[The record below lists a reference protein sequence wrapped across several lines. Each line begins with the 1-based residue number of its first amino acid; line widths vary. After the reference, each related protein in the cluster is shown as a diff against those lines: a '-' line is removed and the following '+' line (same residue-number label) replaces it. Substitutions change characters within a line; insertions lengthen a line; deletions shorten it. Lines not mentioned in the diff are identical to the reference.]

1 MQRLMESA
9 LTHRANVRH
18 LPVMS
23 IAAHIAGTQ
32 LGVMKQT
39 VVAVIL
45 IVSECGVYI

>member
-1 MQRLMESA
+1 MLTKNA

-32 LGVMKQT
+32 RGVMKQT
-39 VVAVIL
+39 VAAVIL
-45 IVSECGVYI
+45 IASERGEHI